1 MKMSEWL
8 SPTPP
13 LIADPLAAIKRHPR
27 MNIKISIILTVF
39 ISTISYGQET
49 DTLTFYSEA
58 FKESRT
64 VFIHKPEYYKY
75 QSDSVKLPVIYL
87 LDGQHDWFV
96 NPLLSDIE
104 YLQYTHQIANAI
116 IVTIPH
122 NNRIK
127 ECGITDLKTKLP
139 LDIFIKKELDG
150 KLQKYHPSDFKVII
164 GHSFSASFSLYSFY
178 NQPDYYSAVIANSP
192 LDEMEILIKGLEQ
205 AKNIDKT
212 KISISVGG
220 IANNKDIHHRKK
232 YNQLKTQF
240 PSFFNSINTFE
251 ADYSGHN
258 AVPIVA
264 TPSLLSKV
272 FENFSDRYSKIAPV
286 DMEYKLINV
295 PESEIKEMNKILNA
309 SKIGEHFYP
318 PEIPDINGIA
328 SRYWN
333 NGYENYAIKVY
344 ELGTKYYPYDYGFL
358 LSLYELTLNHNKEKA
373 KSYLLAAQSLL
384 NTIEL
389 DSIEILK
396 EIEFEKEKN
405 GW

>member
-1 MKMSEWL
+1 
-8 SPTPP
+8 
-13 LIADPLAAIKRHPR
+13 
-27 MNIKISIILTVF
+27 MNIKTTIILTVF
-39 ISTISYGQET
+39 ISTISFGQET

-58 FKESRT
+58 FNESRT
-64 VFIHKPEYYKY
+64 VFIHKPGYYKY

-127 ECGITDLKTKLP
+127 ECGIIDLKTKLP
-139 LDIFIKKELDG
+139 LDIFITKELDE
-150 KLQKYHPSDFKVII
+150 KLKKYHPNDFKVII
-164 GHSFSASFSLYSFY
+164 GHSFSASFSLYSYY
-178 NQPDYYSAVIANSP
+178 NHPDYYSAVIANSP
-192 LDEMEILIKGLEQ
+192 LDEMEMLIKGFEQ

-232 YNQLKTQF
+232 YNQLKAQY
-240 PSFFNSINTFE
+240 PSFFDTINTFE
-251 ADYSGHN
+251 ADYSGHS

-272 FENFSDRYSKIAPV
+272 FENFSDRYSKIASV
-286 DMEYKLINV
+286 DIEYKLVNT
-295 PESEIKEMNKILNA
+295 PESIDKEINKIVTA
-309 SKIGEHFYP
+309 SKVGKYFYP

-344 ELGTKYYPYDYGFL
+344 ELGIKYYPNDYDL
-358 LSLYELTLNHNKEKA
+358 NLSLYELTLNNDKKKA
-373 KSYLLAAQSLL
+373 QSYLYKAQSLL
-384 NTIEL
+384 KTIES
-389 DSIEILK
+389 DSNEKNEILE
-396 EIEFEKEKN
+396 EIESEKEKN
-405 GW
+405 GWYRFLLPY